1 MREFEIYLESCIF
14 IAVEMSKKK
23 KSRLSKERLLFK
35 RIIAREGNALFN
47 RENAM
52 AVRSESIG
60 KSNKTK

>member
-1 MREFEIYLESCIF
+1 MRCQ
-14 IAVEMSKKK
+14 KKK
-23 KSRLSKERLLFK
+23 KKGLVRRDLFK
-35 RIIAREGNALFN
+35 RIIARDGNALFN

>member
-52 AVRSESIG
+52 AVRS
-60 KSNKTK
+60 